1 MKSYKFLLAGLV
13 LCVSQAAF
21 AGTPAQDAAVASTLE
36 AVQNNPNSEAAVQS
50 FISAAAAA
58 GISADAVI
66 SQLAALRVPSGT
78 IALAVAR
85 TGSSLPP
92 AYVASLNTS
101 VAVLGTSGSSTGSGG
116 GQGGATGF
124 GGGAGGSSGLASLG
138 GGFSSGGFSGGPSGA
153 VSPH

>member
-21 AGTPAQDAAVASTLE
+21 AGTPAQDAAVASALE
-36 AVQNNPNSEAAVQS
+36 AVQNNPNSDAAIQS
-50 FISAAAAA
+50 FISAASAA

-66 SQLAALRVPSGT
+66 SQLTALRVPSAT
-78 IALAVAR
+78 IALAVAHV
-85 TGSSLPP
+85 GSSLPP
-92 AYVASLNTS
+92 AYAASLNTS
-101 VAVLGTSGSSTGSGG
+101 VAVLGTTGSGGATGSGG
-116 GQGGATGF
+116 GQGGQGGAT
-124 GGGAGGSSGLASLG
+124 GAGGGLASLG